1 MEAYGFY
8 KMEKK
13 VKRSKK
19 VVKKRVEEEK
29 KWGKKV
35 KRAGKMIWER
45 SYFYSLVIK
54 HQKVAI

>member
-13 VKRSKK
+13 VKGSKK

-35 KRAGKMIWER
+35 KRVEKRIWER

-54 HQKVAI
+54 HQKGAI

>member
-1 MEAYGFY
+1 MKAYGFY

-19 VVKKRVEEEK
+19 VVEKRVEEDK

-35 KRAGKMIWER
+35 KRVEKRIWER

-54 HQKVAI
+54 HQKGAI

>member
-8 KMEKK
+8 KMERK

-19 VVKKRVEEEK
+19 VVKKRVEEDK
-29 KWGKKV
+29 KRGKKV
-35 KRAGKMIWER
+35 KRTGKRIWER

-54 HQKVAI
+54 HQKGAI